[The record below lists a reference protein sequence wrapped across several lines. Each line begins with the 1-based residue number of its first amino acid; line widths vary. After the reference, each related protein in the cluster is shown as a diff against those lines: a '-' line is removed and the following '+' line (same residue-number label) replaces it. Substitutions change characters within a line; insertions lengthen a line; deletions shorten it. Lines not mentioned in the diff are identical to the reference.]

1 MRHIYIVLTLLAL
14 NWLPLAAQKQIS
26 CKSGQDIV
34 VDGASNFISS
44 NLEQL
49 VAEKAMWSAEAV
61 EAYKELLQSEQ
72 KNRLELVKLER
83 LQAILEYDAQR
94 ATTKDEKNAVKAKQ
108 QTAKKDISQCD
119 KEYDKI
125 TAQIQGLTK
134 KQEAIVRG
142 EVEEKKVEK
151 TVEAEKLAEPE
162 KTIPQAEPAAQMED
176 KKEKMVINPI
186 DEEKEKMKAAGC
198 AIKFKGRD
206 SISKKKRTILESQQL
221 LTYTPE
227 KMKNYFKLKD
237 FLTISIASDIHN
249 GDYSFDVEARFASK
263 DVMRSY
269 GVIHKS
275 DFLRLQFINGKRVFL
290 KILDAPEP
298 SLDKQSGETIYKVRC
313 ALSNG
318 QDFSML
324 ENGWLDSFGIMW
336 STGFEDYTVYDV
348 DFMQRQLRCLNH
360 D

>member
-1 MRHIYIVLTLLAL
+1 MKQIFLLVAL
-14 NWLPLAAQKQIS
+14 LISVWLPTAAQKQIS

-34 VDGASNFISS
+34 VDGASNFVSS
-44 NLEQL
+44 NVDQL
-49 VAEKAMWSAEAV
+49 LDEKNHWSQEGI
-61 EAYKELLQSEQ
+61 EAYRDLLMTEQ
-72 KNRLELVKLER
+72 KNRLELAKLER

-94 ATTKDEKNAVKAKQ
+94 AVTKEEKNAVKAKQ
-108 QTAKKDISQCD
+108 QTARKDISQCE

-125 TAQIQGLTK
+125 SAQIQDLHK
-134 KQEAIVRG
+134 KQEAIARG
-142 EVEEKKVEK
+142 QVEEKKAEK
-151 TVEAEKLAEPE
+151 VVEAEITPEPE
-162 KTIPQAEPAAQMED
+162 KTMPQAEPAVQVDD

-186 DEEKEKMKAAGC
+186 DADKEKLKAAGC

-206 SISKKKRTILESQQL
+206 SLTKKKRTTLEAQQL

-237 FLTISIASDIHN
+237 FLTISIASDKHN
-249 GDYSFDVEARFASK
+249 GEYSFDVEARFASK

-269 GVIHKS
+269 GVIHKG

-290 KILDAPEP
+290 KILEVQEP
-298 SLDKQSGETIYKVRC
+298 YLDKQSAETIYRVKC

-318 QDFSML
+318 QDFSMI